1 MYSFGKYFD
10 KNGKCKTG
18 LRSKAYLD
26 EGTKGIL
33 IMLLISQLFF
43 SNGLILFTGMIIFY
57 IIFYNLQQP
66 LKPSVFSIIL
76 IYHFIQISAGVW
88 QSNNL
93 GKDIN
98 YRSDNMEYA
107 ILASYVGLLFLFLP
121 IVYYQNKIPALT
133 MMQLKKHANRLS
145 IDKTYRAYV
154 IGFFAMNAL
163 TGIAFLIPGL
173 TQIIFS
179 LGNIKWFLFLLF
191 GFQSILKNRKRKQ
204 FYIFCALEFV
214 LGFYSYFSEFKT
226 IIFFIA
232 SLSLSFILV
241 VKFNKLMIVMVA
253 LVFVFFGGVFWTGIK
268 GEYRT
273 FLNKGSSTQSVQVEK
288 SDALNKLLELS
299 EKQSDNT
306 FTNSLE
312 SFLDRLQYTY
322 HLAKTMDR
330 VPSVIPYQ
338 NGNNWGSTLTFVLT
352 PRVLNPDKGTYDAS
366 KRATKYTGIRYLGVR
381 RGVSISLGYFADG
394 YIDFG
399 YLGMFVPL
407 LILGFIYGRSYFYFV
422 KNASNNYVFNFA
434 VVGAIYLELFAF
446 ESDSIFL
453 FGRLYVNLLVFFLL
467 KIFFFPKLLA
477 YLRMPIKPMDQ

>member
-1 MYSFGKYFD
+1 MRTKV
-10 KNGKCKTG
+10 
-18 LRSKAYLD
+18 YLD

-43 SNGLILFTGMIIFY
+43 TNGLILFTGMIIFY
-57 IIFYNLQQP
+57 ILFYNLLQP
-66 LKPSVFSIIL
+66 HKPAVFVVTL

-93 GKDIN
+93 GLDIN
-98 YRSDNMEYA
+98 FRSENTEYA

-121 IVYYQNKIPALT
+121 IIYYQNKIPPLSFS
-133 MMQLKKHANRLS
+133 QLKKHADRLS
-145 IDKTYRAYV
+145 IDKTFRAYV

-163 TGIAFLIPGL
+163 TGIAFLIPSL

-191 GFQSILKNRKRKQ
+191 GFQSILKNRKRKE
-204 FYIFCALEFV
+204 FYVFCALEFIM
-214 LGFYSYFSEFKT
+214 GFYSYFSEFKT
-226 IIFFIA
+226 IVFYISALYLCF
-232 SLSLSFILV
+232 LVV
-241 VKFNKLMIVMVA
+241 VKFNKLIIAMIV
-253 LVFVFFGGVFWTGIK
+253 LVFIFFGGVFWTGIK
-268 GEYRT
+268 GEYRS
-273 FLNKGSSTQSVQVEK
+273 FLNKGSSTQTIQVEK

-312 SFLDRLQYTY
+312 NFLDRLQYTY

-330 VPSVIPYQ
+330 VPKVIPYQ
-338 NGNNWGSTLTFVLT
+338 NGSNWGSTLAFVLT
-352 PRVLNPDKGTYDAS
+352 PRALNPDKGVYDAS
-366 KRATKYTGIRYLGVR
+366 KRATKYTGIRYAGVKK
-381 RGVSISLGYFADG
+381 GVSVSLGYFADG

-399 YLGMFVPL
+399 YVGMFVPL
-407 LILGFIYGRSYFYFV
+407 LILGFIYGRSYFYFI

-453 FGRLYVNLLVFFLL
+453 VGRLYVNLLVFFLL
-467 KIFFFPKLLA
+467 KIFFFPKLMD
-477 YLRMPIKPMDQ
+477 YIRMPIKPIEE